1 MFRRFPNA
9 LRCSL
14 ALVFALWS
22 AACPGRPPASAPP
35 VTAAASVAALELAP
49 EQPLRAGRWS
59 EADARRVFPI
69 EAGYF
74 VFDEWRGFKRRP
86 STSRSYVFGEHHA
99 GGFSARTNA
108 LAMREDAEPS
118 ATPPGLR
125 VLVTGDSHTDGAC
138 DNAESFANR
147 AEALLAARRPDRS
160 CEVLNAG
167 CGSYSFYNYLG
178 VLESCARLE
187 PDVFVVCVYGGND
200 WGEALAPWHHHHGT
214 QRPESGGDYDQ
225 RLSEALAVH
234 DGWGRQA
241 VSQSHNQYLYFQRQP
256 EQLEL
261 GLRAGVSVCEELRRR
276 CVQARIRL
284 IVAYLPPMVDVQRS
298 RLLPHI
304 DEVDRRLG
312 LDASTLASTDALA
325 DRFLAWCEDA
335 QIETLDLRPILRTAA
350 EEPLYWRTDLH
361 LAVEGHER
369 VARALVERL
378 DAAR

>member
-1 MFRRFPNA
+1 V
-9 LRCSL
+9 LCC
-14 ALVFALWS
+14 
-22 AACPGRPPASAPP
+22 AACHERPPQALSPAA
-35 VTAAASVAALELAP
+35 AAASVAAVELAP

-59 EADARRVFPI
+59 ESDARRVFPI

-74 VFDEWRGFKRRP
+74 VFDEWRGFTRRP
-86 STSRSYVFGEHHA
+86 STSRSYVFGEHPA
-99 GGFSARTNA
+99 EGFSARTNA

-118 ATPPGLR
+118 AARPDLR

-138 DNAESFANR
+138 ENAESFANR
-147 AEALLAARRPDRS
+147 AEALLAARKPGPSR
-160 CEVLNAG
+160 EVLNAG

-178 VLESCARLE
+178 VLERCAGLD

-214 QRPESGGDYDQ
+214 QRPESGGDYDE
-225 RLSEALAVH
+225 RLSAALAVH

-276 CVQARIRL
+276 CAEARIRL
-284 IVAYLPPMVDVQRS
+284 IVAYLPPMVDVQRA

-304 DEVDRRLG
+304 DDVDRRLG
-312 LDASTLASTDALA
+312 LDASTLAATDALA
-325 DRFLAWCEDA
+325 DRFMAWCADA
-335 QIETLDLRPILRTAA
+335 GIETLDLRPTLRAA
-350 EEPLYWRTDLH
+350 ADEPLYWRTDLH